1 MSDMLEQAIIDAGA
15 LKEAATKN
23 AETLV
28 LEKYSHHIKEA
39 VESLLEQDDPAA
51 AMGDLMGADSPTDD
65 PLASPAMA
73 EDPAASPDLE
83 APVEKSSVLEHIPL
97 GVTAEDEEKIE
108 IPLDKLTE
116 ELAALNESFRFGGD
130 SHNISEL
137 FEHNLAE
144 IEDDTLEEI
153 LAEEEDDDS
162 ETEEFSDE
170 AENPVAEE
178 VDLEEELLSK
188 IMEKLVVDVAGP
200 NKSGWAGTPT
210 SEVELAEEELLALE
224 QDSERRE
231 HRAAVNSALS
241 KLEKVNE
248 SLNGKNKKLEGTLSE
263 ATKQILKSKEIIL
276 TLKDKLEE
284 SNLTNAKLLYQNK
297 ALTDDSLNERQ
308 KNKLVEAVSNAETI
322 EEAKV
327 IFETLQSTVG
337 STSRKSQPKSL
348 SEAVQKPSS
357 MILSAA
363 RRSSGERQKQQSP
376 TLNRWK
382 TLAGIDK

>member
-363 RRSSGERQKQQSP
+363 RRNSGERQKQSP

>member
-1 MSDMLEQAIIDAGA
+1 MLEQAIIDAGA

-363 RRSSGERQKQQSP
+363 RRNSGERQKQSP

>member
-1 MSDMLEQAIIDAGA
+1 MSDMLEQAIVDAEA

-28 LEKYSHHIKEA
+28 LEKYSHQIKEA

-51 AMGDLMGADSPTDD
+51 AMDDLMGADSPTDD
-65 PLASPAMA
+65 PLASPTMA

-363 RRSSGERQKQQSP
+363 RRNSGERQKQSP

>member
-1 MSDMLEQAIIDAGA
+1 MLEQAIIDAGA

>member
-348 SEAVQKPSS
+348 SEAVQKPS
-357 MILSAA
+357 
-363 RRSSGERQKQQSP
+363 
-376 TLNRWK
+376 
-382 TLAGIDK
+382 